1 MNNLV
6 RTGVIGVGWGRMH
19 VEAYQASPDTVPVA
33 ICDANPTRLAERQHQ
48 YGITRGYSDYRELLE
63 QPDIDAVS
71 IALPNDLHVPVAI
84 AALQAGKHVLCEK
97 PLAITGDAAAQIV
110 AAAREYRRK
119 LMVCFNYRYR
129 PDAQWLKRLL
139 DAGHFGQLYAVKT
152 GWLRNSGIPNLGSW
166 FTCKAQSGGGPL
178 IDLGVHM
185 LDLALWLLGYPVVQ
199 TVSAVSFAEFGPHGR
214 KIYLRRS
221 QVADPHT
228 QPNAP
233 RTFDVEDMLMAL
245 IRFAD
250 GRALQLE
257 VNWASHTSAGRDDYF
272 LTLYGTAAGADL
284 YVANYATTDTVVFHS
299 DSGGVM
305 SRTCPVF
312 RQPSR
317 ISLPSGHDVLVDH
330 FARCILDDLE
340 PSPGGDEGVALMRLI
355 DAIYASAQA
364 GHEVVLERIVE
375 KQSNKEQ
382 KNV

>member
-1 MNNLV
+1 MSNLV

-19 VEAYQASPDTVPVA
+19 VEAYQACPDTVPVA
-33 ICDANPTRLAERQHQ
+33 ICDANPDRLAERQRQ

-110 AAAREYRRK
+110 AVAREYRRK

-129 PDAQWLKRLL
+129 PDAQWLKQLL
-139 DAGHFGQLYAVKT
+139 DEGRFGQLYAVKT

-185 LDLALWLLGYPVVQ
+185 LDLALWLLGYPAVQ

-214 KIYLRRS
+214 KIYVRRS
-221 QVADPHT
+221 QAADPRA

-233 RTFDVEDMLMAL
+233 RPFDVEDMLMAL

-257 VNWASHTSAGRDDYF
+257 VNWATHTAAGRDDYF

-284 YVANYATTDTVVFHS
+284 YVANYATTDTVTLHS
-299 DSGGVM
+299 DPGGVM
-305 SRTCPVF
+305 SSTRPVF
-312 RQPSR
+312 RQQSR
-317 ISLPSGHDVLVDH
+317 ISLPSGHDALVDH

-355 DAIYASAQA
+355 DAIYASAHS
-364 GHEVVLERIVE
+364 GREVVVERTGE
-375 KQSNKEQ
+375 RT
-382 KNV
+382 KN